1 MDMPARLIPDTT
13 SLTFRDSAALPDVPI
28 GQPNGEPQPARRNN
42 LVLVVEDQPS
52 VSAAVGAIC
61 AYVGLTVEAI
71 SAENDLGLLL
81 DERRPLAVIA
91 PFESDY
97 QDGAHVLKAVAT
109 HDRELAVMILTGRN
123 PAWLGAAEAMRE
135 TLQLSQASLPNGEP
149 SLGQMVEFLAQAAHR
164 NRRRRHMA
172 EGGGK

>member
-13 SLTFRDSAALPDVPI
+13 SQTFRDAARVADLAPV
-28 GQPNGEPQPARRNN
+28 QPASEPQPARRAN
-42 LVLVVEDQPS
+42 LVLVVEDDPA
-52 VSAAVGAIC
+52 VSASVAAIC
-61 AYVGLTVEAI
+61 AYVGLAVEPV
-71 SAENDLGLLL
+71 SASIDLALML
-81 DERRPLAVIA
+81 DDRRPLAVIA

-109 HDRELAVMILTGRN
+109 HDRDLPVMILTGRN
-123 PAWLGAAEAMRE
+123 PAYLGAAEAMQDILHL
-135 TLQLSQASLPNGEP
+135 TNAILPNGEP

-164 NRRRRHMA
+164 NRRQRQMP